1 MFFVTARPRGWKW
14 RVRSGSLQTLNFRF
28 TCPITPRLRRGL
40 VPSITVIV
48 SWPLFATYTRRPL
61 GETTTFQGSEPV
73 TICPFLPARLSA
85 LALSFAPLAFV
96 MRITVTDPDAAF
108 ATYA

>member
-1 MFFVTARPRGWKW
+1 ML
-14 RVRSGSLQTLNFRF
+14 VRRF

-48 SWPLFATYTRRPL
+48 SWPLFATYTRRPS
-61 GETTTFQGSEPV
+61 GETTTFHGSAPV
-73 TICPFLPARLSA
+73 TIWPFLPARRSA
-85 LALSFAPLAFV
+85 LARNLRVLARV
-96 MRITVTDPDAAF
+96 IRITVTEPDAAF